1 MAMDTLE
8 INKNE
13 YTPKLSFRALKELKE
28 HKYQN
33 MVGMDGVVSALI
45 DQDPET
51 IVSIYHASLADYKMK
66 QPTEEQV
73 FDAVSELF
81 NVSTSANPIEEQID
95 KIFGAFKDSGFFK
108 VQLKAWVNN
117 QKKYLKMLDAKSY
130 AMKQQIQDESD
141 KTLKAELQDK
151 FQTQSEVVGNLKEQV
166 SKLDKLISR
175 KA

>member
-1 MAMDTLE
+1 MTMDTLE
-8 INKNE
+8 INKNQ
-13 YTPKLSFRALKELKE
+13 YSPKLSFRALKELKE

-33 MVGMDGVVSALI
+33 MVGMDGIVSALI

-51 IVSIYHASLADYKMK
+51 IVAIYHASLADYKMK